1 MSITAK
7 DVYSVLGEQLHLCQ
21 RIEWCMKYLVE
32 QAYREVEFHSPDDLK
47 NPPKIESKWESN
59 TDTLGKVIKVYLKG
73 FYGEKTE
80 DDSDGT
86 DCVKLQLKYS
96 FNDDADATVREEIRR
111 HREAELA
118 ELLSIRNYLAHQFGL
133 KFTLH
138 DEANCTAAM
147 VYLDDAKVK
156 LRRQVELLK
165 SEIQMFD
172 SIRQLAASL
181 MTSPSMPVILERIR
195 RTSELNGKVGRLKS
209 YEFSD
214 MASRTIYDYT
224 DQQEVL
230 DAILYGC
237 GHVTLE
243 SYKALPLVVRL
254 AHLQCLADMSGNP
267 NFKAAVKKQQH
278 KIGVFIP
285 D

>member
-1 MSITAK
+1 MSVTAK

-32 QAYREVEFHSPDDLK
+32 QAYREVEIHSPDDLK

-59 TDTLGKVIKVYLKG
+59 TDTLGKVIKAYLKG

-80 DDSDGT
+80 DYADGT
-86 DCVKLQLKYS
+86 DCVKLQLRYS
-96 FNDDADATVREEIRR
+96 FNDDADVTVREEIRR
-111 HREAELA
+111 QREVELA

-133 KFTLH
+133 KFSLH
-138 DEANCTAAM
+138 DDANCTAAM
-147 VYLDDAKVK
+147 AYLDDAKSK
-156 LRRQVELLK
+156 LRRQVEVLK

-172 SIRQLAASL
+172 SIRQLTVSL

-195 RTSELNGKVGRLKS
+195 RTSELNGKVGQLKS
-209 YEFSD
+209 YDFSD

-230 DAILYGC
+230 DAILYGSDQ
-237 GHVTLE
+237 VTPEL
-243 SYKALPLVVRL
+243 YKSLPLVVRL

>member
-1 MSITAK
+1 M
-7 DVYSVLGEQLHLCQ
+7 
-21 RIEWCMKYLVE
+21 VE
-32 QAYREVEFHSPDDLK
+32 QAYREVEFHSPDDLN

-59 TDTLGKVIKVYLKG
+59 TDTLGKVIKAYLKG

-80 DDSDGT
+80 DDTVDT
-86 DCVKLQLKYS
+86 DCVKLELRYS

-133 KFTLH
+133 RFPLH
-138 DEANCTAAM
+138 DEANCTAAKT
-147 VYLDDAKVK
+147 YLDDAKVK
-156 LRRQVELLK
+156 LRRQVDLLK
-165 SEIQMFD
+165 AEIQMFD
-172 SIRQLAASL
+172 SIRQLTSSF
-181 MTSPSMPVILERIR
+181 MTSPSMSVILERIH
-195 RTSELNGKVGRLKS
+195 RTSELNGKIARLKS
-209 YEFSD
+209 YDFSD
-214 MASRTIYDYT
+214 MSSRTIYDYT

-237 GHVTLE
+237 DHVMLE
-243 SYKALPLVVRL
+243 SYKSLPLVVRL

-278 KIGVFIP
+278 KIGVFMP